1 MSDALRPARPF
12 PAAARR
18 AVADPTLRANL
29 ARATGTIRRRRN
41 QVVAEVDDWEA
52 LRASA
57 AAIKDHTLRH
67 LDRYLLQLEAAFTAR
82 GGSVHW
88 ARDGGEACRVVAD
101 IAAARGASRVLK
113 VKSLT
118 TEEIGL
124 NEALAA
130 RGIEAVESD
139 LAELIVQLAGD
150 RPSHIVVPAI
160 HKNRHEIRDLF
171 AAAMGLPDLAPEPAA
186 LAAAARRH
194 LRERFLDMT
203 VAVSGANF
211 AVADSGSLV
220 VVESEGNGRM
230 CLTLP
235 RTLVSVVGIEKVIP
249 AFEDLEVFLQLLAR
263 SATGE
268 RMNPYTTVFGGVVP
282 GDGPEEVHLVLVD
295 NGRTKAL
302 ADGLGRTVLRC
313 IRCAACLNVC
323 PVYERAGGH
332 AYGSVY
338 PGPIGAVLTPQLR
351 PDDEAAKSLPYA
363 SSLCGACA
371 DVCPVRIPI
380 PSLLVHLRSRVVAQ
394 REDTGRTGARLA
406 PEHLALR
413 AVARVLAD
421 PRRYEQAQTLAHVGA
436 SLSAPGGGPPRLPGL
451 GGWRESRDLPRVPRE
466 SLRRWWRR
474 RPSP

>member
-1 MSDALRPARPF
+1 MKDALRPDRPF
-12 PAAARR
+12 PAAARAALGDR
-18 AVADPTLRANL
+18 QLRENL
-29 ARATGTIRRRRN
+29 ARATRTIRRRRA

-52 LRASA
+52 LRESA

-82 GGSVHW
+82 GGHVHW
-88 ARDGGEACRVVAD
+88 ARDGVEAARVVGDVVAQTG
-101 IAAARGASRVLK
+101 ARRVLK

-124 NEALAA
+124 NDALAA
-130 RGIEAVESD
+130 RGVEAVESD
-139 LAELIVQLAGD
+139 LAELIVQLGGD

-171 AAAMGLPDLAPEPAA
+171 ARIMGLPDLEPEPAA
-186 LAAAARRH
+186 LAEAARRF
-194 LRERFLDMT
+194 LRERFLDMS
-203 VAVSGANF
+203 VGVSGANF
-211 AVADSGSLV
+211 AVAESGSLV

-235 RTLVSVVGIEKVIP
+235 RTLVSVVGIEKVVP

-282 GDGPEEVHLVLVD
+282 GDGPEEAHLVLVD
-295 NGRTKAL
+295 NGRTSAL
-302 ADGLGRTVLRC
+302 ADALGRTALRC

-351 PDDEAAKSLPYA
+351 PDDAAAKSLPYA

-380 PSLLVHLRSRVVAQ
+380 PRLLVHLRARAV
-394 REDTGRTGARLA
+394 REREEHGGLGERLM
-406 PEHLALR
+406 PEHLAMR
-413 AVARVLAD
+413 AIGRVFAD
-421 PRRYEQAQTLAHVGA
+421 PRRYEQSQVLAA
-436 SLSAPGGGPPRLPGL
+436 LAGGRGGRVPVPGL
-451 GGWRESRDLPRVPRE
+451 SGWSATRDLPAVPRE

-474 RPSP
+474 ERPS

>member
-1 MSDALRPARPF
+1 MSDALRPVRPF
-12 PAAARR
+12 PVAAAR
-18 AVADPTLRANL
+18 ALADPGLRANL
-29 ARATGTIRRRRN
+29 RRATRTIRARRDR
-41 QVVAEVDDWEA
+41 VVAEVDDWEA
-52 LRASA
+52 LRQSA
-57 AAIKDHTLRH
+57 EAIKDQTLAH
-67 LDRYLLQLEAAFTAR
+67 LDRHLLSLEASFTER
-82 GGSVHW
+82 GGTVHW
-88 ARDGGEACRVVAD
+88 ARDAAEASATVAR
-101 IAAARGASRVLK
+101 IVAATGARGVVK

-130 RGIEAVESD
+130 HGIDAVESD
-139 LAELIVQLAGD
+139 LAELIVQLGHD

-160 HKNRHEIRDLF
+160 HKNRQEIRDLF
-171 AAAMGLPDLAPEPAA
+171 ARVMALPDLSAEPAA
-186 LAAAARRH
+186 LAEAARRY

-203 VAVSGANF
+203 VGVSGANF

-249 AFEDLEVFLQLLAR
+249 SFEDLEVFLQLLAR

-282 GDGPEEVHLVLVD
+282 GDGPSAAHLVLVD
-295 NGRTKAL
+295 NGRSQVL
-302 ADGLGRTVLRC
+302 ADRLGRTALRC

-323 PVYERAGGH
+323 PVYERTGGH

-351 PDDEAAKSLPYA
+351 PEDKNAQTLPYA

-380 PSLLVHLRSRVVAQ
+380 ARLLVHLRTRAVAA
-394 REDTGRTGARLA
+394 REKTGSLGERLA

-413 AVARVLAD
+413 AMARLFAD
-421 PRRYEQAQTLAHVGA
+421 PRRFEQAQTLGYLATA
-436 SLSAPGGGPPRLPGL
+436 LGGSEPHLPGL
-451 GGWRESRDLPRVPRE
+451 GGWQRSRALPRVPRQ
-466 SLRRWWRR
+466 SLRRWWRGR
-474 RPSP
+474 REA

>member
-1 MSDALRPARPF
+1 MAADALRPAEPF

-18 AVADPTLRANL
+18 ALADRQLRQNL
-29 ARATGTIRRRRN
+29 QRATTTIRRRRD
-41 QVVAEVDDWEA
+41 QVVAEVDDWQA
-52 LRASA
+52 LRERA

-67 LDRYLLQLEAAFTAR
+67 LDRYLLALEAAVAAR
-82 GGSVHW
+82 GGQVHW
-88 ARDGGEACRVVAD
+88 ARDGREAAEAVAD
-101 IAAARGASRVLK
+101 IVAAEGARQVLK

-118 TEEIGL
+118 TVEIGL
-124 NEALAA
+124 NEALAE
-130 RGIEAVESD
+130 RGVEAVESD

-171 AAAMGLPDLAPEPAA
+171 ARVMNLPDLPPEPAA
-186 LAAAARRH
+186 LAEAARRY

-203 VAVSGANF
+203 VGVSGANF
-211 AVADSGSLV
+211 LVADSGAVV

-235 RTLVSVVGIEKVIP
+235 RTLITVAGIEKVVP

-282 GDGPEEVHLVLVD
+282 GDGPEVFHLVLVD
-295 NGRTKAL
+295 NGRTRAL
-302 ADGLGRTVLRC
+302 GDALGRTALRC

-323 PVYERAGGH
+323 PVYERVGGH

-351 PDDEAAKSLPYA
+351 PDDAAARSLPYA
-363 SSLCGACA
+363 STLCGACA

-380 PSLLVHLRSRVVAQ
+380 PKLLVHLRGRVVAQ
-394 REDTGRTGARLA
+394 AEASERLGERLT
-406 PEHLALR
+406 PEHLAMR
-413 AVARVLAD
+413 ALARAFAD
-421 PRRYEQAQTLAHVGA
+421 PRRFEQLQTLAHVARG
-436 SLSAPGGGPPRLPGL
+436 SPVLPGL
-451 GGWRESRDLPRVPRE
+451 GGWTRARALPSVPRR
-466 SLRRWWRR
+466 SLRRWWREEHR
-474 RPSP
+474 